1 MWGLVMVASPRAI
14 EACPMTVKAPLALI
28 EPTRQDA
35 GFHDAEAA
43 RVLTWAKDL
52 VMPALRSAVC
62 PLPETMQAVVGYH
75 FGWFDE
81 SGRPACES
89 PGKLLRPALALLSAQ
104 AVGAPADRGVDA
116 AVAVELLHNFSLL
129 HDDVMDG
136 DTTRRHR
143 RTVWSLFGS
152 PAAILAGDALLA
164 LAFDVLAGACGPVAT
179 LSATLLE
186 LISGQSLDV
195 SFEQRDDV
203 SLRECLAMVSGKTA
217 ALLRCAC
224 ELGATHGGG
233 SPAQVSALR
242 DFGWHLG
249 IAFQFVDDLLGIWG
263 NPAETG
269 KPVLSDLRARK
280 KSLPVVSA
288 LTAGDANSRRLAD
301 LYLRP
306 EPLEEHDLPVIA
318 RMVELGGGRAWAEAE
333 AERHVS
339 AALDRLDAAL
349 PASSSRDTLATLAA
363 LVTRRRH

>member
-1 MWGLVMVASPRAI
+1 MVTAAGAI
-14 EACPMTVKAPLALI
+14 EACPMTVNAPLEVI
-28 EPTRQDA
+28 EPTRLDE
-35 GFHDAEAA
+35 GFHDADAA
-43 RVLTWAKDL
+43 PVLTWVKDL
-52 VMPALRSAVC
+52 TMPALRSAVG
-62 PLPETMQAVVGYH
+62 PLPEPMRAVAGYH

-81 SGRPACES
+81 SGRPARES
-89 PGKLLRPALALLSAQ
+89 PGKLLRPALALLSTQ
-104 AVGAPADRGVDA
+104 AVGASADRGVDA

-164 LAFDVLAGACGPVAT
+164 LAFDVLAGAPGSV
-179 LSATLLE
+179 ATLLE

-195 SFEQRDDV
+195 SFEHRDDV

-224 ELGATHGGG
+224 ELGAMHGGG

-249 IAFQFVDDLLGIWG
+249 ISFQFVDDLLGIWG

-306 EPLEEHDLPVIA
+306 EPLEAHDLPVIA